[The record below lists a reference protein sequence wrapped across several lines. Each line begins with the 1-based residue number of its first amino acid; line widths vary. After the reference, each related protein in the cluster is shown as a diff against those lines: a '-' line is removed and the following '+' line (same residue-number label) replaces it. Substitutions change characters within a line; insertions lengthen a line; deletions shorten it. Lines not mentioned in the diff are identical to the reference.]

1 MGKVDYKTGRYS
13 KALIDRIDGIVDE
26 KEFDPYKAGKK
37 LEASGE
43 EMFDN
48 NMYADDD
55 KEELTEDDIDEASN
69 SMKIVAA
76 VFISIALIAA
86 TVLIISN
93 IL

>member
-13 KALIDRIDGIVDE
+13 KALIDRIDGMVDE

-48 NMYADDD
+48 NMYADDTD
-55 KEELTEDDIDEASN
+55 EITDDDIDEASN

-93 IL
+93 ILA

>member
-13 KALIDRIDGIVDE
+13 KALIDRIDGMVDE
-26 KEFDPYKAGKK
+26 KEFDP
-37 LEASGE
+37 
-43 EMFDN
+43 
-48 NMYADDD
+48 D

-86 TVLIISN
+86 TVLMISN